1 MMDMPITSGMGP
13 VGLAALFVTVL
24 VTLIPVV
31 FMTITMWQLF
41 VKAGLPGWGAIIPF
55 YNGFLFVKLAG
66 KPGWWFLLM
75 FVPLVNCVIALLLPF
90 GVAKCFGKS
99 AGFAVGLIFVG
110 IVFFPI
116 LAFGSA
122 EYAPPSTEVLEEE
135 EDDEDDDEEDD
146 EDVQE
151 AVAIAEVDDDSV

>member
-1 MMDMPITSGMGP
+1 M
-13 VGLAALFVTVL
+13 
-24 VTLIPVV
+24 
-31 FMTITMWQLF
+31 
-41 VKAGLPGWGAIIPF
+41 
-55 YNGFLFVKLAG
+55 
-66 KPGWWFLLM
+66 
-75 FVPLVNCVIALLLPF
+75 
-90 GVAKCFGKS
+90 
-99 AGFAVGLIFVG
+99 GLIFVG